1 MARITAY
8 RRKELC
14 RFRRKRSLGDSMSE
28 QVLVVCTN
36 GTALL
41 KSRLLPDAYGDGC
54 FDEPSRWSPYHVLKG
69 KLPTN
74 LDELTSRLTASGW
87 VVEDK

>member
-8 RRKELC
+8 RRRELC

-28 QVLVVCTN
+28 QVLVICTN

-41 KSRLLPDAYGDGC
+41 KSRLLPDAHWSVQ
-54 FDEPSRWSPYHVLKG
+54 EPTRWSPYHVLKG

-74 LDELTSRLTASGW
+74 LDELTSRLSSAGW
-87 VVEDK
+87 VAEDR